1 MTERTLYIIRCD
13 LNGHAHPDPLNHTQV
28 PRKVIYKIAIA
39 ISDRPELIGAVF
51 HDKETGNFY
60 KAVYSI

>member
-1 MTERTLYIIRCD
+1 MNERTIYIYQTDITGKDVVSFDVSR
-13 LNGHAHPDPLNHTQV
+13 GIVH
-28 PRKVIYKIAIA
+28 KIAMA